1 MYDAVSR
8 LIMNSH
14 CVPYYNFGWENYIL
28 LDIVGSSGQTQIL
41 YTSWDCLR
49 YQRSCQINA
58 SFLVIRV
65 VDVRCQLYPEMEI

>member
-1 MYDAVSR
+1 
-8 LIMNSH
+8 MNSH
-14 CVPYYNFGWENYIL
+14 RSPFYNFGWENYIL

-49 YQRSCQINA
+49 YQRSCKINA

-65 VDVRCQLYPEMEI
+65 VDVQSQLYPEMEI